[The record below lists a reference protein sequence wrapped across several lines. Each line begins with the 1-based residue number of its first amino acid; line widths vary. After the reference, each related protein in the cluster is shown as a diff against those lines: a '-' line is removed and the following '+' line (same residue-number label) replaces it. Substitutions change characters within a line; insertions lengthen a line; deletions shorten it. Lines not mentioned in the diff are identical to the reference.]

1 MKVEGMNN
9 EGLKINDNSDTINDN
24 SDTRRFPLIPH
35 SSSLMPSIKPRI
47 LIACIGNIFLGD
59 DAFGCE
65 VARLLS
71 ARLLSEELS
80 EEVKLVD
87 FGIRSFDLAYA
98 LMDGYETNIFVDA
111 APRGGEPG
119 TIYVIEPDRKEIDD
133 LDSAAAVFEPHGMNP
148 LKVLSMVKSL
158 GGSFNKIIVV
168 GCEPAFTGEDGEGH
182 MGLSEP
188 VAASL
193 EKAVSVVESLVA
205 KNLAESRAS
214 VAA

>member
-1 MKVEGMNN
+1 MKM
-9 EGLKINDNSDTINDN
+9 
-24 SDTRRFPLIPH
+24 
-35 SSSLMPSIKPRI
+35 PRI

-65 VARLLS
+65 VAKLLVKRRS
-71 ARLLSEELS
+71 LP

-98 LMDGYETNIFVDA
+98 LMNGYETAIFVDA

-119 TIYVIEPDRKEIDD
+119 TIYVIEPDRTEIDTIGSD
-133 LDSAAAVFEPHGMNP
+133 TASFEPHGMNP
-148 LKVLSMVKSL
+148 VKVLNMVKSL

-182 MGLSEP
+182 MGLSDP
-188 VAASL
+188 VAASV
-193 EKAVSVVESLVA
+193 EKAADVVESLVLKA
-205 KNLAESRAS
+205 IGERHKSLSALIK
-214 VAA
+214 V

>member
-1 MKVEGMNN
+1 M
-9 EGLKINDNSDTINDN
+9 SQ
-24 SDTRRFPLIPH
+24 
-35 SSSLMPSIKPRI
+35 PRI

-65 VARLLS
+65 VAKLLA
-71 ARLLSEELS
+71 ARSLP

-98 LMDGYETNIFVDA
+98 LMDGYEVTIFVDA
-111 APRGGEPG
+111 APRGGDPG
-119 TIYVIEPDRKEIDD
+119 TIYVIEPDRKQIDEIASTASFD
-133 LDSAAAVFEPHGMNP
+133 AHGMDP

-158 GGSFNKIIVV
+158 GGDFRKIIVV
-168 GCEPAFTGEDGEGH
+168 GCEPSFTGEEGEGF

-193 EKAVSVVESLVA
+193 KKAVEVVESLVA
-205 KNLAESRAS
+205 RFLSTEAVTA
-214 VAA
+214 